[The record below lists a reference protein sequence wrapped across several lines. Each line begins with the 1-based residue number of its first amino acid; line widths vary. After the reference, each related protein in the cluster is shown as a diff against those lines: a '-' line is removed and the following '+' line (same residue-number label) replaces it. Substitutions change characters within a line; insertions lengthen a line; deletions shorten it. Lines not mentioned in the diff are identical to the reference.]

1 MMIGEYIK
9 KFRTQRGMTQEE
21 LGNIIGVTTQ
31 AVSKW
36 ERGGVPDAGIIP
48 NIADALGITTDMLFG
63 RKNIQCIEDMALE
76 EILSVNRSE
85 GFKKAFQI
93 LWSISIGLSKLGS
106 VKESFSFNALDSLK
120 NNDGYHYYSRLSFD
134 EGTVDAKLDVDNRY
148 FFIMPEPAE
157 GYAKMFENIDELAE
171 TFSIFGNKDILNI
184 IFYMYSRKN
193 TPVSLSLIA
202 AKTKIDVGK
211 VEKYMDRLCKC
222 HLAECGVIET
232 ENGELKAYMFHNET
246 MVIPLLCFAKE
257 IRDEKVINWGVWF
270 ERNKPLF

>member
-1 MMIGEYIK
+1 MIGEQIK
-9 KFRTQRGMTQEE
+9 KFRIKKGITQEE
-21 LGNIIGVTTQ
+21 LGRLVGVTTQ

-36 ERGGVPDAGIIP
+36 ERGGVPDAELIP
-48 NIADALGITTDMLFG
+48 DIADALGVSTDTLYG

-76 EILSVNRSE
+76 EILSASRE
-85 GFKKAFQI
+85 DGFKKAFQI
-93 LWSISIGLSKLGS
+93 LWSMSLGLSKLGS
-106 VKESFSFNALDSLK
+106 VKESFSFNALDTLK

-134 EGTVDAKLDVDNRY
+134 EGTIDAKLDIGNRY
-148 FFIMPEPAE
+148 FFFMPEPDE

-171 TFSIFGNKDILNI
+171 TFSLFANKEILKI
-184 IFYMYSRKN
+184 LFYMYSRKN

-211 VEKYMDRLCKC
+211 VEKHMDKLCKC

-270 ERNKPLF
+270 ERYKPLF